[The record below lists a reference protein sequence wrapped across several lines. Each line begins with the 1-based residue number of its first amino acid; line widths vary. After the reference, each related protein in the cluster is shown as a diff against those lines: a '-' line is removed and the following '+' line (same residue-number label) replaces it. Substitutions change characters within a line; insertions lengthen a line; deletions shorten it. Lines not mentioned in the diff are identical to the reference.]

1 MTRETKGLY
10 LTKQQWE
17 TMLGIIKTSIEYDEF
32 DVPDYKN
39 EDLMQFYKD
48 RAILHNTIEELLS

>member
-1 MTRETKGLY
+1 MPIKTEGLY

-17 TMLGIIKTSIEYDEF
+17 TMHDIIKKSIEFDEF
-32 DVPDYKN
+32 DAPDYTD
-39 EDLMQFYKD
+39 EDLMQYYKD